1 MACKVATSKATG
13 GLVVWRGDAGGAHL
27 GAGKRRGA
35 HRSALSAVAVVRL
48 RLLAAA
54 PLAALILP
62 FLATSALSCVGDCE
76 RSSDSSSSA
85 ARRVH
90 GAGRSRLR
98 RLELISPSLQKTLA
112 LLTDAVIMVPWK
124 PRQLTT
130 RAPGVASRRSISWSR
145 AAVGCGRQWP
155 AAATAA
161 IGCRVER
168 PCRTTRLLFCCP
180 PAALPQRVGRRRAA

>member
-1 MACKVATSKATG
+1 MLAALIWARVKG
-13 GLVVWRGDAGGAHL
+13 GVRIEA
-27 GAGKRRGA
+27 
-35 HRSALSAVAVVRL
+35 RSLLSPLRL

-62 FLATSALSCVGDCE
+62 FLATGALSCVGDCE
-76 RSSDSSSSA
+76 RSSDSPSSA

-161 IGCRVER
+161 IGCHVER